1 MRNEI
6 KLHILFC
13 LVTLLLFVGQPLIDG
28 RHSVFG
34 YFLFLSSIYMGRWIC
49 AQSYA
54 ANWVD
59 MFRMFFLSFF
69 ALSIGGL
76 AVFATYVEPG
86 LRWTHYL
93 ESLINIACFTALCLF
108 SGFFVSRTI
117 EKLRQTPKRKPQ
129 DNPSRFGT

>member
-6 KLHILFC
+6 KLHILSC

-28 RHSVFG
+28 PHSVFG
-34 YFLFLSSIYMGRWIC
+34 YSLFLSSIYMGRWIC

-76 AVFATYVEPG
+76 AVFASYVEPD
-86 LRWTHYL
+86 LQWTHYL
-93 ESLINIACFTALCLF
+93 ESLVNIACFTALCLF
-108 SGFFVSRTI
+108 SGFFVSRI
-117 EKLRQTPKRKPQ
+117 REKLGQTLERKP
-129 DNPSRFGT
+129 RR

>member
-6 KLHILFC
+6 KLHILSC

-28 RHSVFG
+28 PHSVFG
-34 YFLFLSSIYMGRWIC
+34 YSLFLSSIYMGRWIC
-49 AQSYA
+49 AQSYT

-76 AVFATYVEPG
+76 AVFASYVEPD
-86 LRWTHYL
+86 LRWTHYF

-108 SGFFVSRTI
+108 SGFFVSRI
-117 EKLRQTPKRKPQ
+117 REKLGQTLERKP
-129 DNPSRFGT
+129 RR

>member
-1 MRNEI
+1 MRNDTT
-6 KLHILFC
+6 LHILFS

-28 RHSVFG
+28 PHSVFG

-54 ANWVD
+54 AKWVD

-69 ALSIGGL
+69 TLSIGGL
-76 AVFATYVEPG
+76 AVFASYAEPG

-108 SGFFVSRTI
+108 SGFFVSSTR
-117 EKLRQTPKRKPQ
+117 ERLRQTAKRKP
-129 DNPSRFGT
+129 